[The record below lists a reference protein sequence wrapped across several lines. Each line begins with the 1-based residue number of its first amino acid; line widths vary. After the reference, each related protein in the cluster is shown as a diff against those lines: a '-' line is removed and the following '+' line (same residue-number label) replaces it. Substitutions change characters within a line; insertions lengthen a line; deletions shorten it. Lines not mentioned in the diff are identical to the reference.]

1 MVSKVFGKG
10 LLAGAGALALCAIVS
25 ETAFA
30 GGFAVREQSAEL
42 QGMSFA
48 GAAAGSMGL
57 SSMFFNPAT
66 VTQHG
71 GMNSESNISLII
83 GNSRIKDATATTG
96 GGFPIPGGSDSGNI
110 SDGNLGQIAAV
121 PASYMSYQWNDN
133 LFFGLSI
140 NAPFGLETKAE
151 KAYVGAVHGV
161 HSKILNIIANPVV
174 GYKINDMISVAAG
187 PQISYIDGKLTS
199 SSSPFAL
206 NDDVRLRGDDWGFGF
221 TVGLH
226 VDLGQGTKL
235 GVGYR
240 SQVKHKLE
248 GDFRAFGTTVDA
260 SAKVDLPHTVTVSA
274 SHQVTDA
281 LKLNASFEWADWSSL
296 RALSISTPIPN
307 FPPDTP
313 FNWKD
318 SYFYAIGAEYA
329 FNDAL
334 TVRAGFAYEDS
345 PVPDAT
351 RGVRVPDNDRYWV
364 SGGMSYRLMDWVMVH
379 GSYTHIFV
387 ENASVNLPESTIPSL
402 AGTFKTHIDI
412 VSLSATINW

>member
-1 MVSKVFGKG
+1 MTHQFRKLVVCGASV
-10 LLAGAGALALCAIVS
+10 LAISALAADVAL
-25 ETAFA
+25 A

-66 VTQHG
+66 VTRHD

-83 GNSRIKDATATTG
+83 GDSRMKDAGLAPDTPLP
-96 GGFPIPGGSDSGNI
+96 GFNDSGNI
-110 SDGNLGQIAAV
+110 SDGNIGQVAAV
-121 PASYMSYQWNDN
+121 PASYASYQWNEN
-133 LFFGLSI
+133 IFLGLSI

-151 KAYVGAVHGV
+151 KAYVGTPHGI
-161 HSKILNIIANPVV
+161 HSKIFNIIANPVI
-174 GYKINDMISVAAG
+174 GYKLNDVISVAAG

-199 SSSPFAL
+199 STSFSL
-206 NDDVRLRGDDWGFGF
+206 TEDVVLKGDDWGFGF
-221 TVGLH
+221 TAGVH
-226 VDLGQGTKL
+226 FQIAEGTSL

-240 SQVKHKLE
+240 SEVKHKLE
-248 GDFRAFGTTVDA
+248 GSFSTPAGRLPA

-274 SHQVTDA
+274 SHQLTDA
-281 LKLNASFEWADWSSL
+281 IKINASFEWADWSSL
-296 RALSISTPIPN
+296 ESLNIATSPATPVPV
-307 FPPDTP
+307 TE

-329 FNDAL
+329 FNEDL
-334 TVRAGFAYEDS
+334 TLRAGFAYEDS

-351 RGVRVPDNDRYWV
+351 RGPRVPDNDRYWV
-364 SGGMSYRLMDWVMVH
+364 SGGASYQLMDWVTVH

-387 ENASVNLPESTIPSL
+387 DKAPVALPAGALP
-402 AGTFKTHIDI
+402 AFYGTFKTDIDI
-412 VSLSATINW
+412 VSLSATMHW